1 VGKYIELR
9 AGDRHSFLGYSAR
22 PEGKPRA
29 GLVVLQEIFGV
40 TAHIR
45 KVTDSFA
52 ARGFWAVAPLLFDRV
67 RPGIELDY
75 REIDAGREIMMSLDR
90 PKTVLDMAAAA
101 GAVRSAG
108 KVGAIGYCWGG
119 ALADLAACSCEIDA
133 AVSYYGRHTATWLDL
148 KPSCP
153 VLYHFGALDPL
164 IPPGVVA
171 AIRAGRPAGEFHVYA
186 DAGHGFNCEEREEY
200 HAPSAELALTRTIAF
215 LDQWLNPKA
224 DMRGQ

>member
-22 PEGKPRA
+22 PEGKPRG

-108 KVGAIGYCWGG
+108 KVGAIGY
-119 ALADLAACSCEIDA
+119 
-133 AVSYYGRHTATWLDL
+133 
-148 KPSCP
+148 
-153 VLYHFGALDPL
+153 
-164 IPPGVVA
+164 
-171 AIRAGRPAGEFHVYA
+171 
-186 DAGHGFNCEEREEY
+186 
-200 HAPSAELALTRTIAF
+200 
-215 LDQWLNPKA
+215 
-224 DMRGQ
+224 